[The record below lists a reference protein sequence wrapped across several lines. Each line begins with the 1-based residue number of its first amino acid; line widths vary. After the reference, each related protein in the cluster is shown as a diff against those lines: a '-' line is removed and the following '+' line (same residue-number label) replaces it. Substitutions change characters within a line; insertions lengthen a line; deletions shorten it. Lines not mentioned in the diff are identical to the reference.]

1 MTMKFDIHKNKPIV
15 MGILNVT
22 PDSFSDGGKF
32 NVTERAIARG
42 VEMIAQGS
50 EIIDIGGESTRPG
63 SDPVDVSVEI
73 DRILP
78 VVKGLAGMGALISVD
93 TRNSAT
99 MHDALLNGAGMIND
113 ISALTHDPKAIDVI
127 EKFKPYVCLM
137 HMQGD
142 PKSMQVNPKYQD
154 VLMDVSGFLKHR
166 IDACLAAGLDRPM
179 ILVDPGIG
187 FGKTLEH
194 NLNLMK
200 NIDKFHDLGV
210 RVMIGASRKSFIEK
224 LCPGAG
230 VDGRLPGSLAAVLWA
245 RSRGASVF
253 RVHDVAETVQALAV
267 WGAIDRST
275 G

>member
-1 MTMKFDIHKNKPIV
+1 

-42 VEMIAQGS
+42 MEMIAQGA

-73 DRILP
+73 NRILP
-78 VVKGLAGMGALISVD
+78 VVKGLAGKGALISVD

-99 MHDALLNGAGMIND
+99 MHEALLNGAEMIND
-113 ISALTHDPKAIDVI
+113 ISALTYDPKAIDI
-127 EKFKPYVCLM
+127 IRKFKPHVCLM

-142 PKSMQVNPKYQD
+142 PKSMQLNPRYQD
-154 VLMDVSGFLKHR
+154 VLMDVSGFLKQR
-166 IDACLAAGLDRPM
+166 IDACLAVGLDRSM

-200 NIDKFHDLGV
+200 NIDKLHDLGV

-230 VDGRLPGSLAAVLWA
+230 VNDRLPGSLAAVLWA
-245 RSRGASVF
+245 RSRGVSVF

-267 WGAIDRST
+267 WGAMDRST